1 MATDDECLT
10 LGGGGGG
17 GGSLLLKTVTVI
29 VMYILKWEIY
39 DG

>member
-17 GGSLLLKTVTVI
+17 GGGLLLKTVTVI

>member
-17 GGSLLLKTVTVI
+17 GLLLKTVTVI